1 SSAFPCKVSHL
12 MAVETLHLGL
22 VISSCVTP
30 IDSDLSTSFLEKPSC
45 PHAQQ
50 C

>member
-1 SSAFPCKVSHL
+1 SSAFPCKVFHL
-12 MAVETLHLGL
+12 MAIETLHFGL

-45 PHAQQ
+45 PYAQQ